1 VSTLTVFVGVIGG
14 VVAFGLI
21 GLVLGPVLLSLIV
34 ALLRF
39 AEEGLK
45 KIGEDPL

>member
-21 GLVLGPVLLSLIV
+21 GLVLGPVLLSLII

-39 AEEGLK
+39 AEVGVGEEDEGP
-45 KIGEDPL
+45 I

>member
-1 VSTLTVFVGVIGG
+1 MFVGVIGG
-14 VVAFGLI
+14 LVAFGLI

-39 AEEGLK
+39 AEERLTKG
-45 KIGEDPL
+45 GEDPS